1 MVLKKNKLLVI
12 VSYDALHINV
22 DVKIINIL
30 KVHNEN

>member
-1 MVLKKNKLLVI
+1 MVLKKNKLLDI

-22 DVKIINIL
+22 AVKTISIL